1 MLNNPRNLIII
12 GAVLLVVGWIVPL
25 LMVLQMI
32 TTTFLLGFV
41 SYGATVVGLALG
53 LIGIFT
59 HFGTPGARR

>member
-53 LIGIFT
+53 LIGIFLR
-59 HFGTPGARR
+59 FGHPGRR